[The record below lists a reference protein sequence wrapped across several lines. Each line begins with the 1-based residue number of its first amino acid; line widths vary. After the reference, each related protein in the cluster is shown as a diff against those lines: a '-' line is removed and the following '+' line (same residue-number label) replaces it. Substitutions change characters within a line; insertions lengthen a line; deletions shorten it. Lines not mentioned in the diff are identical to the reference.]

1 MLRSA
6 WSQQK
11 VSVYANQDIA
21 MKPGLTTRALSLAL
35 QIYEGAA
42 AAPWLLI
49 GVRAV
54 RGLIGLARMVPMHP
68 STEPQRGTSQSADGN
83 RRASPQRTGSS

>member
-11 VSVYANQDIA
+11 VSVYANQGIA

-42 AAPWLLI
+42 AALWLLL

-54 RGLIGLARMVPMHP
+54 RGLIGLARMVPMRS
-68 STEPQRGTSQSADGN
+68 STEP
-83 RRASPQRTGSS
+83 